1 MSKFS
6 QPSVDSTVA
15 LIMTQNGRAET
26 KVVSTPRKPSK
37 GGWNA
42 AIFIIFVEAALRFAY
57 YGLAG
62 NLITYLTND
71 LHQSTSTA
79 IKNIN
84 TWVGVSAIFPIFG
97 AIVADSLL
105 GRFKTI
111 LLSSTIYFIGMV
123 LLTLSVSVIPTHYRE
138 AVFFIALYIL
148 AVGEGG
154 HKPSV
159 QTFAA
164 DQFDEGEPEEKAA
177 KSSFFNW
184 WYLGIVVGASS
195 AILVVIYIQVTKFLN
210 YFKDNIGWT
219 AGIGILTGALGVA
232 LFIFLIGIKR
242 YRKQAPVGSPF
253 TMVAQVFVAATRKR
267 RVGQTRQGWGICC
280 EAGGT
285 DIEGQPRKR
294 TLAATNQFRFLDK
307 ATIIDDL
314 DASSKT
320 RNPWRLC
327 SLNQVEE
334 VKLVLR
340 LLPIWLSC
348 LMFTVVIVQTHTLFI
363 KQGSTMTRSIG
374 PNFQVPPASFQS
386 LVGLTILFTVPFYER
401 VFIPAARKITGHS
414 SGITMLQR
422 IGVGL
427 FLSIVE
433 MVVAA
438 LVEAKR
444 VSIAREHGLM
454 DIPKAT
460 IPMSVWWILP
470 QYMISGISDV
480 FTVVGLQELFY
491 DQMPESMR
499 SMGAAAYISVTGLG
513 SFFNTAIITVV
524 QAITA
529 RSSGILLGNNL
540 NRAHVD
546 YFYWILAALSA
557 LNFCVY
563 LWVAHGFVYKKVEG
577 EKPQEGRELAFAEH
591 LDAKT

>member
-6 QPSVDSTVA
+6 QPSVGSTVA

-42 AIFIIFVEAALRFAY
+42 AIFIIFVEVALRFAY

-123 LLTLSVSVIPTHYRE
+123 LLTLSVSEIPTHYRE
-138 AVFFIALYIL
+138 AVFFIALYII

-164 DQFDEGEPEEKAA
+164 DQFDEEEPEEKAA

-195 AILVVIYIQVTKFLN
+195 AILVVIYIQELR
-210 YFKDNIGWT
+210 D
-219 AGIGILTGALGVA
+219 TGNKLQWEALSQWWHKY
-232 LFIFLIGIKR
+232 LWQPR
-242 YRKQAPVGSPF
+242 GSG
-253 TMVAQVFVAATRKR
+253 AWSR
-267 RVGQTRQGWGICC
+267 RDKSGAYVMRG
-280 EAGGT
+280 GGT
-285 DIEGQPRKR
+285 DIEGQTRKR

-307 ATIIDDL
+307 AMIIDDL

-386 LVGLTILFTVPFYER
+386 LVGLTILFTIPLYER

-422 IGVGL
+422 IGIGL

-433 MVVAA
+433 M
-438 LVEAKR
+438 
-444 VSIAREHGLM
+444 
-454 DIPKAT
+454 
-460 IPMSVWWILP
+460 
-470 QYMISGISDV
+470 YMISGISDV

-563 LWVAHGFVYKKVEG
+563 LWVAHGFVYKKS
-577 EKPQEGRELAFAEH
+577 
-591 LDAKT
+591 

>member
-6 QPSVDSTVA
+6 QPSMDSTVA
-15 LIMTQNGRAET
+15 PITEQNGQEET
-26 KVVSTPRKPSK
+26 KAVSTARKPSK

-42 AIFIIFVEAALRFAY
+42 AIFIIFVEVALRFSY

-97 AIVADSLL
+97 AIVADSLI

-111 LLSSTIYFIGMV
+111 LLSTTIYFIGMA
-123 LLTLSVSVIPTHYRE
+123 LLTVSVSVVPTHYRE

-154 HKPSV
+154 HKPCV

-164 DQFDEGEPEEKAA
+164 DQFDEEKPEEKAA

-195 AILVVIYIQVTKFLN
+195 AILVVIYIQ
-210 YFKDNIGWT
+210 DNLGWT
-219 AGIGILTGALGVA
+219 AGIGILAGALGVA
-232 LFIFLIGIKR
+232 LFIFLTGIKR

-267 RVGQTRQGWGICC
+267 RVVRTRQGCCICY
-280 EAGGT
+280 ETGGT
-285 DIEGQPRKR
+285 DIESQPRKR
-294 TLAATNQFRFLDK
+294 TLSATNQFRFLDK
-307 ATIIDDL
+307 AMIIDVT

-386 LVGLTILFTVPFYER
+386 LVGLTILFSIPLYER

-422 IGVGL
+422 IGIGL
-427 FLSIVE
+427 FLSVVE

-438 LVEAKR
+438 LVESKR

-454 DIPKAT
+454 DTPKAT

-524 QAITA
+524 QAIT
-529 RSSGILLGNNL
+529 SGSGGILLGNNL
-540 NRAHVD
+540 NRSHVD

-563 LWVAHGFVYKKVEG
+563 LWVANGFVYKKVEG
-577 EKPQEGRELAFAEH
+577 EKPQEGRELIG
-591 LDAKT
+591 LR